1 MRSLSVVSLLVC
13 GAADVPWLDT
23 SAEAPERTPPAP
35 EVYARKDAGRGRQ
48 HAPRSLPQSASP
60 LDRLKLEQFR
70 HPTCHSQAHQLGREI
85 FADERKTRASSQG
98 D

>member
-35 EVYARKDAGRGRQ
+35 EVYARKDEAFRRTYRKRAASGKDASNLTTFETSRAAWNQRPKAFRRCFLDARRGDTT
-48 HAPRSLPQSASP
+48 PG
-60 LDRLKLEQFR
+60 
-70 HPTCHSQAHQLGREI
+70 PTSG
-85 FADERKTRASSQG
+85 
-98 D
+98 